1 MNNHIKLE
9 NVSVLFETNTRK
21 NPINKGLPNLF
32 SKSEK
37 IYVNALDNINLKIEQ
52 GERVGIVGLNG
63 AGKSTL
69 LRVMAGIYRPQ
80 LGSVFVSGH
89 VNPMFELATGV
100 ELEMTG
106 WENIILRGQLL
117 GISHDEIHKIAPEIG
132 EFTELGEFLNYPVK
146 TYSSGMFARLAFAV
160 STAIKPEILLLDE
173 IVGAGDLRFEDKAA
187 MRMKNLL
194 EQGSIIVFTSHNM
207 HLIKMYCE
215 RTIWLEGGTIK
226 MDGKTDEVIK
236 SYLGSK

>member
-9 NVSVLFETNTRK
+9 NVSVLFETSAKDNEAPT
-21 NPINKGLPNLF
+21 GLSRFLNN
-32 SKSEK
+32 SKK
-37 IYVNALDNINLKIEQ
+37 VHVNALNDINLTIEQ

-80 LGSVFVSGH
+80 VGKVSVSGH

-117 GISHDEIHKIAPEIG
+117 GISHEEINKLAPEIG
-132 EFTELGEFLNYPVK
+132 EFTELGDFLNYPVK
-146 TYSSGMFARLAFAV
+146 TYSAGMFARLAFAV
-160 STAIKPEILLLDE
+160 STAIQPEILLLDE
-173 IVGAGDLRFEDKAA
+173 IVGAGDLKFEDKASQR
-187 MRMKNLL
+187 MRSLL

-207 HLIKMYCE
+207 HLIEMYCE
-215 RTIWLEGGTIK
+215 RTIWLEQGK
-226 MDGKTDEVIK
+226 VVMDGTTEEVIK
-236 SYLGSK
+236 NYLGSK